1 MANEVTTSA
10 DVIDPEVWADAIAPT
25 ILGRAQMANPAA
37 GIVTIDDQL
46 VGSPGSTVGFPKWAY
61 LGDAEDLTEGVAIEA
76 DKLTLTESFATI
88 KEVGKAVDLTDTA
101 RLIALNDPNAEATR
115 QIPVTISRK
124 IDSDLITSALKVVT
138 GSSDPKNPNTSP
150 LIVPSFAS
158 AMSWSAYV
166 DAIGLLGDDYD
177 PADIG
182 GVFMAMPQY
191 QQLLKDPDFKTV
203 DKFGAGATILRGQVG
218 AIGTVPVFL
227 TNRMPA
233 VTDVDSGT
241 AGNQAG
247 HQVLIVKKGAIALKY
262 KRRPVVETDRDI
274 KRRITTIVATT
285 HYATKRVDDRGVIAL
300 AVKD

>member
-37 GIVTIDDQL
+37 GIVTIDDTL

-88 KEVGKAVDLTDTA
+88 KEIGKAVDLTDTA

-124 IDSDLITSALKVVT
+124 VDTDLIGSALKVVT
-138 GSSDPKNPNTSP
+138 GSVDPKNPNTSP
-150 LIVPSFAS
+150 LIVPEIAP
-158 AMSWSAYV
+158 AMSWDAYV
-166 DAIGLLGDDYD
+166 DAIGLFGDDYD

-191 QQLLKDPDFKTV
+191 KQLLKDDDFKTV

-233 VTDVDSGT
+233 LADADPVE
-241 AGNQAG
+241 AGNQPG

-262 KRRPVVETDRDI
+262 KRRPLVETDRDI

-285 HYATKRVDDRGVIAL
+285 HYATKRTDDRGVIAL
-300 AVKD
+300 GVAD